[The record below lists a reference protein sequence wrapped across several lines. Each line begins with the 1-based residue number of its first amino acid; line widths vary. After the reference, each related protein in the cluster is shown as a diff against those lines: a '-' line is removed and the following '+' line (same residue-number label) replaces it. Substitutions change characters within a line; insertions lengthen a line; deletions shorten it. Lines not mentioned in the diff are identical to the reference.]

1 MVALPRYGLQFTT
14 HLANDHSVQEL
25 VSLAR
30 VAQTRGMHQVWVN
43 DNAGYRSQTVI
54 LSAMAASVP
63 IHVGTAIMVPYFHHP
78 VDQAGALITVA
89 ELAED
94 REVCVGMARGDI
106 GQAAQH
112 VRQTKPVSM
121 VEQYARFLR
130 LAVTGNAVPY
140 GDFPVLCEY
149 FNLNPDGRFQSRIAA
164 TAPVTFFGGGVG
176 PLALAA
182 TGRAMDGLLSSGTFL
197 PLARVGRLSAMHAT
211 AQAAAVAT
219 DPGKRLRKVCELN
232 VSVSGDRAAAVK
244 FPKRQTSH
252 SVLQWEKLGFTD
264 EEYAKL
270 GVRRSEVHALQE
282 HYRAGGSVEDAAALV
297 TDDML
302 RACYLAGTPEDVAE
316 DLRTY
321 SALAVELGY
330 EQIIFAKLGPNY
342 REAIDLLTKELMPN
356 L

>member
-1 MVALPRYGLQFTT
+1 MVARPAYGLQFTT

-25 VSLAR
+25 VRLAS
-30 VAQTRGMHQVWVN
+30 VAQTRGMYQIWVN

-54 LSAMAASVP
+54 LSAMAALVP
-63 IHVGTAIMVPYFHHP
+63 IRVGTAIMVPYFHHP
-78 VDQAGALITVA
+78 VDEAAALITLA
-89 ELAED
+89 ELAEG
-94 REVCVGMARGDI
+94 REISVGIARGDI

-112 VRQTKPVSM
+112 VRQDKPVSM

-130 LAVTGNAVPY
+130 LAVSGESVPY
-140 GDFPVLCEY
+140 SDFPLLCDY
-149 FNLNPDGRFQSRIAA
+149 FNLNSDGRFQSRIAA
-164 TAPVTFFGGGVG
+164 PGPVSFFGGGVG

-182 TGRAMDGLLSSGTFL
+182 TGRSMDGLLSSGTFL
-197 PLARVGRLSAMHAT
+197 PLARVGRLSDMHAT
-211 AQAAAVAT
+211 AEAAAQAT
-219 DPGKRLRKVCELN
+219 QPDKRLRKVCELN
-232 VSVSGDRAAAVK
+232 VSLSSDRAAAVE
-244 FPKRQTSH
+244 FPKRQASH

-297 TDDML
+297 TDEML
-302 RACYLAGTPEDVAE
+302 RACYLAGRPEDVAD

-330 EQIIFAKLGPNY
+330 EQIIFAKLGPHY
-342 REAIDLLTKELMPN
+342 GEALDLLTKELVPS